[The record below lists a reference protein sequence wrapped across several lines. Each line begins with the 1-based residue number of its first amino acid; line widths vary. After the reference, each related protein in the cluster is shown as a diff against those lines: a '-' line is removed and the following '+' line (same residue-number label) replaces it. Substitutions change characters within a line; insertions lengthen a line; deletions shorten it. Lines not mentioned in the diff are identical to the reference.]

1 MRVIVSHPG
10 TGPFVRQTIRAFHEA
25 GSLEAFH
32 TSLAFGSGSLL
43 STIATNAAFSSR
55 LTSIAKR
62 LDQRVIADIP
72 ADLVKVHPFREICR
86 LAAGRLAG
94 TVVLDTVW
102 EWSEIGFDRGV
113 AKHVAA
119 PGDAVYAYEH
129 AALETLQVAREKGLL
144 AIYEMPAPHHALT
157 SRVFREEYEKFP
169 ELFDPV
175 AKELANRTCRRD
187 ARREEELGLAQVI
200 VCNSRLTEQSLID
213 AGVDSRRIVRVPL
226 GMPPLSAME
235 GRPEEGP
242 KQIFLHAGT
251 MSLRKGTHY
260 LLRAWRRVRPPRS
273 AELRLF
279 GKLDLPV
286 TSVKHLPDNVYISG
300 TISRD
305 ELKRWYQRSALLMF
319 PTLLDGFGM
328 VLTEAMAAGLPVL
341 TTRRAGSSDFIDHGS
356 NGFLVPPADDEAI
369 AESLDWCFSHPV
381 ELAEMRQHCLRRA
394 ESWQWPDY
402 RECLRNQLM
411 RRDGFARQHRTPGV

>member
-1 MRVIVSHPG
+1 VRVIVSHPG
-10 TGPFVRQTIRAFHEA
+10 TGPFVRQTVRAFHEA
-25 GSLEAFH
+25 GLLEAFH

-43 STIATNAAFSSR
+43 STIVLNAAVSSH
-55 LTSIAKR
+55 LATIAKR

-72 ADLVKVHPFREICR
+72 ANLVKAHPFREICR
-86 LAAGRLAG
+86 LAAGRFG
-94 TVVLDTVW
+94 SGVVLDTVW
-102 EWSEIGFDRGV
+102 EWAEIGFDRCV
-113 AKHVAA
+113 AKQVSA

-129 AALETLQVAREKGLL
+129 ASLATLSAAREKGLL

-157 SRVFREEYEKFP
+157 SRVFREEYEKSP

-175 AKELANRTCRRD
+175 AKELATRTCRRD
-187 ARREEELGLAQVI
+187 ARRDQELGLADVV
-200 VCNSRLTEQSLID
+200 VCNSRLTEQSLLD

-226 GMPPLSAME
+226 GMPPLSAVPV
-235 GRPEEGP
+235 RPEEGE

-251 MSLRKGTHY
+251 LSLRKGTHY
-260 LLRAWRRVRPPRS
+260 LLRAWRRVRPPRT

-286 TSVKHLPDNVYISG
+286 SSVKPLPDNVYISG
-300 TISRD
+300 TIPHD
-305 ELKRWYQRSALLMF
+305 ELKRWYQRSALLLF

-341 TTRRAGSSDFIDHGS
+341 TTRRAGSSDFVEHGS

-381 ELAEMRQHCLRRA
+381 ELAEMRQHCLRQA

-402 RECLRNQLM
+402 RESLRDQLT
-411 RRDGFARQHRTPGV
+411 RARNDFASRH